1 MYAVFVIFV
10 PDTPPETKGNIFD
23 AGDPTY
29 VALFPHPEISEA
41 VEPEDSSNGKNRIG

>member
-1 MYAVFVIFV
+1 MYAVFVIRV
-10 PDTPPETKGNIFD
+10 PDTPPETNGNIFD

-41 VEPEDSSNGKNRIG
+41 VVPEDSSNGQKPIG